1 MLPRTVA
8 AAVAAAVANAS
19 FGLAR
24 RASGV
29 GGRPGVG
36 GKAAGPSDGDAEET
50 SPEVSAAA
58 PTPFASRET
67 FTGANANDPRTT
79 RVDGVI
85 VDGVVVDGVAV
96 DGIIV
101 DGIIVDGIIIDGTL
115 VDGTLGGTLDR
126 SRGARFG
133 QRGGDLGG
141 RGRRG
146 SGRTRVRASSHDVF
160 AFRIVAEAAAATR
173 RRGGLVAVGGVR
185 GVFGTVEHSEDA
197 LEVRARLGVGVF
209 GAEAG
214 QRLRFGG
221 SSERAEREGLARG
234 ADDGRLGGRG
244 VGFGEAGGA
253 ARGHFHA
260 AGRREALHLVRRDD
274 TRAKAALGGVER
286 LADVDGEIFGR
297 LGKGGRGRR
306 ARLARRRRRAGE
318 GSRVLRIRRSAIRR
332 RRRGRRVRVV
342 VVVPHGVVRLR
353 RGAVRQEVRPV
364 VHADGRVG
372 NHLGARQLTLE
383 ALALRAEFLPAAD
396 IARAVLLARAPRR
409 TRARVELCPVARA
422 EENKHEAVQLI

>member
-67 FTGANANDPRTT
+67 FTGANANDPRTSRT
-79 RVDGVI
+79 G
-85 VDGVVVDGVAV
+85 AV

-101 DGIIVDGIIIDGTL
+101 DGVIIDGTL

-332 RRRGRRVRVV
+332 RRRGRRVPVV

-353 RGAVRQEVRPV
+353 RGLSARKCALSSTPMGV
-364 VHADGRVG
+364 
-372 NHLGARQLTLE
+372 LGITSGLASSRSKRLRSARS
-383 ALALRAEFLPAAD
+383 FSPAAD

>member
-1 MLPRTVA
+1 M
-8 AAVAAAVANAS
+8 
-19 FGLAR
+19 
-24 RASGV
+24 
-29 GGRPGVG
+29 
-36 GKAAGPSDGDAEET
+36 
-50 SPEVSAAA
+50 
-58 PTPFASRET
+58 
-67 FTGANANDPRTT
+67 
-79 RVDGVI
+79 
-85 VDGVVVDGVAV
+85 
-96 DGIIV
+96 
-101 DGIIVDGIIIDGTL
+101 
-115 VDGTLGGTLDR
+115 
-126 SRGARFG
+126 
-133 QRGGDLGG
+133 GG

-160 AFRIVAEAAAATR
+160 AFGIVAETAAATR

-306 ARLARRRRRAGE
+306 ARLACRRRRAGE

-383 ALALRAEFLPAAD
+383 ALALRAEFLPRGGHRARGSARSCAASHPR
-396 IARAVLLARAPRR
+396 ARRALPRR
-409 TRARVELCPVARA
+409 ARRGKQTRGGPAHLNFTPASRCDTFQTGPHTISSRRTLSP
-422 EENKHEAVQLI
+422 